1 MEIIA
6 SLFAAAV
13 VCVILFRINKT
24 GKTDDNKVL
33 SSSNIASNSND
44 NCNNNDSCN
53 RDKCK
58 ELCLKT
64 LKELNCEVIKDDEGI
79 FGFFYQGA
87 RFSIMPGNG
96 YVRIW
101 FLNWYDIELD
111 DIDML
116 AKARR
121 LINEMN
127 NDEPSPC
134 ITYFIQKDENVMY
147 LRSAVDILFIRE
159 IPNIKLHLICYL
171 QCFFQ
176 RANEFRARIFQQEEK
191 ETIQK

>member
-13 VCVILFRINKT
+13 VCFILFRINKT

-33 SSSNIASNSND
+33 SSSNIASNYND

-64 LKELNCEVIKDDEGI
+64 LKELNCEVQISEDDVFEFAFQGYRFAI
-79 FGFFYQGA
+79 VYGKGFI
-87 RFSIMPGNG
+87 RIMLLDWHE
-96 YVRIW
+96 I
-101 FLNWYDIELD
+101 DLD

-116 AKARR
+116 ARARR

-127 NDEPSPC
+127 TDDPFPC
-134 ITYFIQKDENVMY
+134 LMYFISEDEHKMFI
-147 LRSAVDILFIRE
+147 RAMTDTLFIRE
-159 IPNIKLHLICYL
+159 IPDIKRYL
-171 QCFFQ
+171 GNNLEWFFPKVF
-176 RANEFRARIFQQEEK
+176 EFKNRIAQ
-191 ETIQK
+191 

>member
-1 MEIIA
+1 MEIKDNE
-6 SLFAAAV
+6 SK
-13 VCVILFRINKT
+13 N
-24 GKTDDNKVL
+24 TDMRLDNDTYSEKR
-33 SSSNIASNSND
+33 
-44 NCNNNDSCN
+44 C
-53 RDKCK
+53 R

-64 LKELNCEVIKDDEGI
+64 LRELNCEVQISEDDVFEFAFQGYRFAI
-79 FGFFYQGA
+79 VYGKGFI
-87 RFSIMPGNG
+87 RIMLLDWHE
-96 YVRIW
+96 I
-101 FLNWYDIELD
+101 DLD